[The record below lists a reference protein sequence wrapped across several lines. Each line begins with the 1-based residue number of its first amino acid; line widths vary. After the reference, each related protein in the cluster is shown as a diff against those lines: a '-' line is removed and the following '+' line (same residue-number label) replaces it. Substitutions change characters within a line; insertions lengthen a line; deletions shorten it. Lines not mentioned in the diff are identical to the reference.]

1 MIRKA
6 LNDPGLERHLS
17 HCTHD
22 GITWFALAPLGG
34 EIQVRGVLV
43 HASRALNHMRANHG
57 LGPVESA
64 ALGKG
69 LLASALMAALLKD
82 PGSILL
88 RIDGSGPAEGLSA
101 EAARLASGSIRL
113 RGRLFVSPFP
123 PQALGAASPEQMF
136 GPGAL
141 TVTRMEGP
149 GLPFVG
155 SVPLRT
161 GNLNKDLP
169 YYFLESEQTR
179 TAVDSGLYFL
189 EDGRLY
195 GAGALLLQA
204 LPGAEDSFV
213 SAVEASLSA
222 LPPLGLWF
230 SEGGTR
236 ENLIQEMFGRFGARR
251 TSEAGIDFDCPC
263 SAQRFLDH
271 IAALDRATVS
281 DILAN
286 GPWPLETTC
295 HYCASTYRFDKEALE
310 KRLGIAP
317 KG

>member
-1 MIRKA
+1 
-6 LNDPGLERHLS
+6 
-17 HCTHD
+17 
-22 GITWFALAPLGG
+22 
-34 EIQVRGVLV
+34 
-43 HASRALNHMRANHG
+43 HASRALNSMRANHG
-57 LGPVESA
+57 LGAVESA
-64 ALGKG
+64 VLGKG
-69 LLASALMAALLKD
+69 LLAAALMAALLKD

-101 EAARLASGSIRL
+101 EAARLPSGSIRL

-123 PQALGAASPEQMF
+123 PQALGAESAEAMF
-136 GPGAL
+136 GSGAL
-141 TVTRMEGP
+141 TVTRMEGQ
-149 GLPFVG
+149 GIPFVG
-155 SVPLRT
+155 SVPLRS

-179 TAVDSGLYFL
+179 TAVDTGIYFID
-189 EDGRLY
+189 DGRLY

-213 SAVEASLSA
+213 SAVEAALSA

-230 SEGGTR
+230 SQGGTR
-236 ENLIQEMFGRFGARR
+236 ENLIKQVFGRFGARR
-251 TSEAGIDFDCPC
+251 TGEGGIDFDCPC
-263 SAQRFLDH
+263 SSQRFLDH

-295 HYCASTYRFDKEALE
+295 HYCASTYRFDKETLE
-310 KRLGIAP
+310 KRLGVAS